1 MHAQEFAYYLM
12 ISWPVIARLP
22 LTTWKVTNVLEQFKK
37 VVKNSCHDKSKTK
50 DLQNLQHRPLE
61 TCKL

>member
-12 ISWPVIARLP
+12 ISFPVIARLP

-37 VVKNSCHDKSKTK
+37 VVKNSCHEKSKAK
-50 DLQNLQHRPLE
+50 DLQDLQP
-61 TCKL
+61 